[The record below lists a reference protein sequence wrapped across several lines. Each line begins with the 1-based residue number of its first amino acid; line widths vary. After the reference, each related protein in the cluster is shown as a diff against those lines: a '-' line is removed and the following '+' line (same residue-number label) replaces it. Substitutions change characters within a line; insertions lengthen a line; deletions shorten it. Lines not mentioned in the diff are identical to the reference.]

1 MTVLDVDITVLGKTM
16 HFDSITFNGDFY
28 YDENTFATRSPFDLS
43 IKGVK
48 VLDKES
54 VYGGTHTATAKAYWS
69 EKGWTIDGPLGLRIQ
84 GSRIAFHENGTI
96 SHNFQPN
103 GAVGF
108 IFRPILK
115 GTSGLLIRQ
124 FSSDASFTGFFDGL
138 QGRLQKAQQH
148 EIRFSD

>member
-1 MTVLDVDITVLGKTM
+1 
-16 HFDSITFNGDFY
+16 
-28 YDENTFATRSPFDLS
+28 
-43 IKGVK
+43 
-48 VLDKES
+48 
-54 VYGGTHTATAKAYWS
+54 KAYWS

-138 QGRLQKAQQH
+138 QGRLQKAQVRCSAATQCSTSTWAAFRQ
-148 EIRFSD
+148 ELTN